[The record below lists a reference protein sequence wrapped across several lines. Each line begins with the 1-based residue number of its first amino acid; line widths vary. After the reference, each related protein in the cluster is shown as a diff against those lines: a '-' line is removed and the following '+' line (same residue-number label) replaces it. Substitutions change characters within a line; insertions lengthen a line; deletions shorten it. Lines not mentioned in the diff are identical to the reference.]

1 MLRARIEAD
10 TATDLDRVVTLLAR
24 GLSTGGAKL
33 ELVRL
38 KNRCKHATPSHF
50 RFFLLNLQLTV
61 EGKKRLV
68 VEIQLHSRELLN
80 YNNQADSHVH
90 YEYFRTELAGHF
102 AKTLKRNLD
111 FMVETRLTLFEEV
124 ARVPV
129 LLSLLLVV
137 LGDAPRRF
145 PESVPQLYEFAVQ
158 AATQRTKLANAPTV
172 LRRLA
177 VENMQRRRR
186 AFTGAELTANG
197 GPSDGGGLPLLKVLA
212 EGATADQTEYQ
223 FVHLTIQEALY
234 GLALR
239 SNDVAGAWA
248 TDEEAAAFLNDPFMR
263 NTVAL
268 DGAGMG
274 RHFAQ
279 LRPAWEFQRNIYHP
293 LTPLGYEG
301 LTRLLSGK
309 PRVTVL
315 DLSHGDPAAR
325 DAVSGTLEPFADLV
339 SLRSLVL
346 HGCRNVGGPLD
357 HLAGCRALALLDLSG
372 TRVCGPALPLAACR
386 SLSTLNVAGCDEVRG
401 LADLA
406 TNLPYCS
413 IET

>member
-1 MLRARIEAD
+1 M
-10 TATDLDRVVTLLAR
+10 
-24 GLSTGGAKL
+24 
-33 ELVRL
+33 
-38 KNRCKHATPSHF
+38 
-50 RFFLLNLQLTV
+50 
-61 EGKKRLV
+61 
-68 VEIQLHSRELLN
+68 
-80 YNNQADSHVH
+80 
-90 YEYFRTELAGHF
+90 
-102 AKTLKRNLD
+102 
-111 FMVETRLTLFEEV
+111 
-124 ARVPV
+124 
-129 LLSLLLVV
+129 
-137 LGDAPRRF
+137 
-145 PESVPQLYEFAVQ
+145 
-158 AATQRTKLANAPTV
+158 
-172 LRRLA
+172 
-177 VENMQRRRR
+177 
-186 AFTGAELTANG
+186 
-197 GPSDGGGLPLLKVLA
+197 
-212 EGATADQTEYQ
+212 
-223 FVHLTIQEALY
+223 TIQEALY

-386 SLSTLNVAGCDEVRG
+386 SLSALNLAGCDEVRG